1 MKILL
6 LTLTLITTLACGRKH
21 TYHTIE
27 NNYDDST
34 IKSEL
39 VLQDARIRLLEDK
52 LNDLITQDQLDA
64 RLEVLTVIQTK
75 LSGLESV
82 SVELV
87 KICSSNELLLKVDS
101 VYYGV
106 VSTISSSG
114 FSSKVHLG
122 KVPEKEWYQ
131 TTDGSSQLFQIEDG
145 EISCK

>member
-21 TYHTIE
+21 TYNTIE

-75 LSGLESV
+75 LNSLESV

-87 KICSSNELLLKVDS
+87 NICSSNELLLKVDS

>member
-52 LNDLITQDQLDA
+52 LDDLITQDQLDA
-64 RLEVLTVIQTK
+64 RLEVLTAIQTR
-75 LSGLESV
+75 LGSLESV

-87 KICSSNELLLKVDS
+87 KICSSDELLLKVGE

-106 VSTISSSG
+106 VSTISSVG
-114 FSSKVHLG
+114 LSSKVHLG
-122 KVPEKEWYQ
+122 KIPEFSLYQ

-145 EISCK
+145 NIICK